1 MQRTRRLRRPGI
13 GSEVADAVASQR
25 LAGWRGAGRMR
36 GLRSPPRASP
46 PHGANLSRALH
57 ARALRSLRQR
67 DADRPRPLATAGKP
81 FRERLQVVVIERRTP
96 QTARKPSYYEV
107 ASHEILSSVR
117 RSVRCSPNPA
127 AARRMRLGSH
137 PTSQESGSRQA
148 QSTLQ
153 EAGATARKLRTGQ
166 GASRSPLVRPAY
178 ASRLRT
184 RCLTGEKEKH
194 D

>member
-1 MQRTRRLRRPGI
+1 
-13 GSEVADAVASQR
+13 
-25 LAGWRGAGRMR
+25 MR

-46 PHGANLSRALH
+46 PRPSPTSREPSTREPFAAFAGSPRPSLGALVI
-57 ARALRSLRQR
+57 LRPFPFATL
-67 DADRPRPLATAGKP
+67 ADPPLATFASATP
-81 FRERLQVVVIERRTP
+81 TAHDRWQPLANPSASALQVVVIERRTP

-117 RSVRCSPNPA
+117 RSVLCSPNPA

-166 GASRSPLVRPAY
+166 GAS
-178 ASRLRT
+178 
-184 RCLTGEKEKH
+184 
-194 D
+194 